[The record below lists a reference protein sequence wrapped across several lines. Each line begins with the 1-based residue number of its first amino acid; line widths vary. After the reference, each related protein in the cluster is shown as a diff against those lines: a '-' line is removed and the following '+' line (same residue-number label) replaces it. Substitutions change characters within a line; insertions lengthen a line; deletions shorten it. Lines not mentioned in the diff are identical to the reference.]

1 MTDTAVITTII
12 PQELRTKLRD
22 RSRRSTLLKM
32 ENLLDLRDFIEENY
46 AQVEAMGWMNF
57 YKEAAEVMICAAETV
72 RRDLSIIRS
81 YETARLR
88 DWVRN
93 GLSFDH
99 IETANWLQE
108 YCTYYA
114 DQILDAAVTMGSG
127 IGKTMTV
134 AEMESFALGERR
146 PRPQIFNANRL
157 LEQLGYFP
165 TKLNLTAD
173 AAAEWETLLNPLREF
188 VKRYA

>member
-1 MTDTAVITTII
+1 MSDTAVITTII
-12 PQELRTKLRD
+12 PQDLKLKLRD

-57 YKEAAEVMICAAETV
+57 YREAADSLICSAETV
-72 RRDLSIIRS
+72 RRDLSVIRS
-81 YETARLR
+81 YESSRLR
-88 DWVRN
+88 DWIRN

-108 YCTYYA
+108 YCTYLA
-114 DQILDAAVTMGSG
+114 DQILDAAVTMGNG
-127 IGKTMTV
+127 NGRTMTV
-134 AEMESFALGERR
+134 AEMESFALGERV
-146 PRPQIFNANRL
+146 PRPPVFNANKL
-157 LEQLGYFP
+157 LGQLGYFP
-165 TKLNLTAD
+165 TRLNLTAE